1 MLKKITRI
9 FVNPLFYFTFLILIF
24 FFPILFQNQ
33 VFYYGDIFTSYFPYK
48 NFLLRSLL
56 SGVFPLWNP
65 YILSGYPMFA
75 DISLG
80 TYYLPN
86 ILIVLWPTM
95 KMFSFVIIIHFFIS
109 LVSMYLLAKRLDLSK
124 TAAVFSAITFSFS
137 GLLINYIADTS
148 RLFVVTLYPLF
159 FFFLLTLFKKRNY
172 LWFFATSV
180 VLSFQIF
187 AGHIQYVFLELVFL
201 PFFILFN
208 YSKKDL
214 IFRILVSTGVIF
226 LAVLFSSIIL
236 LPSLEII
243 PYTTRSEIFLS
254 REIYQNFS
262 LKPIAAVKFII
273 AHFWGIK
280 KEGSAWGVMDTSLTG
295 YIGFIPL
302 VLIFL
307 TIKKLLTKINSFLLI
322 TISFIALIIS
332 FGVYLPYFD
341 FFIKIF
347 PLFKIFR
354 NPMSTLAIYTLA
366 ISLVSGYALD
376 YLDLKNKTR
385 NLLLLLFIFLGFI
398 SLFIYLVMLV
408 DNSAPFKILIFLASL
423 INKNLSLF
431 HTVEVDFL
439 IAKFITFNIL
449 LVSLLAFLAF
459 FIKRKEVFI
468 IVIFLDLLILTRSE
482 FFTINN
488 DYLANHQRNNSAAS
502 YLKQNL
508 GSYRYLS
515 TSDIA
520 PYSGL
525 GNYFG
530 NLAFQPPF
538 SKEGERLNRQVM
550 DGNLVH
556 EINLIPPDFSTYY
569 GIPSV
574 YGWATF
580 ILKDYNSIF
589 QKTGQLNELYQEAG
603 KYNPFIKE
611 IKPDVSL
618 TTIDL
623 SRLSLNDEIFD
634 KLAVKYVVTDREVYL
649 LHHKLVFK
657 NEGISIYENEK
668 VMPRV
673 VVVDEKNNIVENP
686 LIISYNPNSTSIKV
700 QNKGKLILWD
710 TYYKGWKAY
719 VNGQKTQLKP
729 YENIFRSVD
738 LQKEDTLV
746 KFNFEPE
753 SFKIGSI
760 ISLFSLSLASLFL
773 GIKFIWKK

>member
-1 MLKKITRI
+1 MFKKITRV
-9 FVNPLFYFTFLILIF
+9 FVNPLFYFTLLTLIF

-65 YILSGYPMFA
+65 YILSGYPVFA
-75 DISLG
+75 DTSLG
-80 TYYLPN
+80 TYYPPN
-86 ILIVLWPTM
+86 FLIVLSPTM
-95 KMFSFVIIIHFFIS
+95 RMFSLVIVLHFFIS
-109 LVSMYLLAKRLDLSK
+109 LVSMYLLARRLSLSK
-124 TAAVFSAITFSFS
+124 TAAIFSAVVFSFS
-137 GLLINYIADTS
+137 GLMINYIADTS
-148 RLFVVTLYPLF
+148 RLFVVALFPLF
-159 FFFLLTLFKKRNY
+159 FFSLLTLFRKKNHF
-172 LWFFATSV
+172 WFFITSL
-180 VLSFQIF
+180 VLSLQIF
-187 AGHIQYVFLELVFL
+187 AGHIQYVFLELLIL
-201 PFFILFN
+201 PFFIFLN
-208 YSKKDL
+208 YAKKEL
-214 IFRILVSTGVIF
+214 TFRIILTVGVIV
-226 LAVLFSSIIL
+226 LSVLFSSVVL
-236 LPSLEII
+236 LPSFEII
-243 PYTTRSEIFLS
+243 PYTTRSEIFQHQ
-254 REIYQNFS
+254 EIYQNFS
-262 LKPIAAVKFII
+262 LKFASLIKFLL
-273 AHFWGIK
+273 AHFWGVK
-280 KEGSAWGVMDTSLTG
+280 RDGSAWGVMDSSLTG
-295 YIGFIPL
+295 YIGFISLIL
-302 VLIFL
+302 VLL
-307 TIKKLLTKINSFLLI
+307 SIKKLFLKRNFFLFIIISLFSLI
-322 TISFIALIIS
+322 MS
-332 FGVYLPYFD
+332 FGVNLP
-341 FFIKIF
+341 FFNLFINII
-347 PLFKIFR
+347 PIFKIFR
-354 NPMSTLAIYTLA
+354 NPMAFLSIYTLA
-366 ISLVSGYALD
+366 TALISGYALD
-376 YLDLKNKTR
+376 ILNLKNRK
-385 NLLLLLFIFLGFI
+385 NLLFIFL
-398 SLFIYLVMLV
+398 SLTVTSLLVYFLILI
-408 DNSAPFKILIFLASL
+408 DNSIPYKILVFVANLVR
-423 INKNLSLF
+423 KKLSLF
-431 HTVEVDFL
+431 HTIEVDFL

-449 LVSLLAFLAF
+449 FVSILTFFAFLV
-459 FIKRKEVFI
+459 KRKAIFI
-468 IVIFLDLLILTRSE
+468 LVVFLDLLVLTRSE

-538 SKEGERLNRQVM
+538 SKEGERLSRQVM
-550 DGNLVH
+550 DSNLVH